1 MFRFLTSLLP
11 EFKPRIDADEAH
23 PAGQT
28 MAVPFEVH
36 PYGGRMQ
43 SQDDSDPDDMIS
55 DNDLVFEDD
64 VDPLM
69 PDPDEATPQNKVSPA
84 SEATSMAAS
93 LFRKVPQ
100 AEPKIVESEKGV
112 RFKSIPVSDFIANDP
127 MIKDLNPFLK
137 MQPEAKRP
145 EEYTLF
151 RTLAQKHKLDL
162 EEPKLKGLMEYWEKG
177 YAEYIKHSRIFVS
190 YENQFPGFRRLIISG
205 DNLSSK
211 RNAIPIIAVNADG
224 ALISKTLMPN
234 NRDVAPLKT
243 VAEVLEVIYK
253 GHPDWQISHG
263 RGDIELNRHSNS
275 ARATAL
281 EGLEF
286 LKSGGLYSMLGV
298 DRTSRRVIDDKLRPQ
313 IKHMLKNK
321 ADSRLNLMRWAIADA
336 MNPEV
341 LRIMRGTGLTKLG
354 HAQWLCGTHGSTLL
368 EPDTINTEAAIARQ
382 QAVKSYPILAR
393 SMHEEPTLR
402 DAIDARVPL
411 APVMA
416 KFLRCDV
423 KDVKRLQGLTWQR
436 AGASPRDPMKEIKT
450 LLKLPHDRLPTSR
463 KDHRFL
469 KELEKFGKGIFMT
482 SLPET
487 MQRVARDGDPYKMMD
502 KILATPAEQVKDAVN
517 YLANTL
523 YVPATMNKIREVAEE
538 RGLEWNET
546 NSERGYASN
555 NNDYVSPS
563 RKALE
568 AVLEDFKI
576 SELLELSTR
585 FHRNIHRYADKI
597 QKISTDEVWEPLVG
611 EIDLGNGRRARE
623 LNSAKALTKQGR
635 SENHCVGGYLDAV
648 LKGRSKEARII
659 FSIESED
666 KIWST
671 VELDVMVKP
680 RTVKNDD
687 GSEREIPSLH
697 CKVRQNYAYR
707 NSEPDQASE
716 EAAKRLAKHIQSLEI
731 QGFSRYTDGLTET
744 RHQQEMINLMPL
756 SVRSAGY
763 NPWDREHL
771 QDAWD
776 ELSYLLPRKIRK
788 SGLDKFI
795 AGSDIKGEEFKFVE
809 GSDAQNIWDRLAVE
823 ETSDLELEETQRDE
837 VDDPFLQEIDEAIEE
852 TEQDIIWAAQ

>member
-1 MFRFLTSLLP
+1 MFRFLSSLLP
-11 EFKPRIDADEAH
+11 SKAPIKEVEEAH
-23 PAGQT
+23 PGGETLVELFEFYRYGGSNEVEPAEEEGAPWVPEADETAPQET
-28 MAVPFEVH
+28 VPPAAAVP
-36 PYGGRMQ
+36 
-43 SQDDSDPDDMIS
+43 
-55 DNDLVFEDD
+55 
-64 VDPLM
+64 
-69 PDPDEATPQNKVSPA
+69 
-84 SEATSMAAS
+84 SMAAS
-93 LFRKVPQ
+93 LFRRAPQ
-100 AEPKIVESEKGV
+100 TDPEPEIVESEKGV
-112 RFKSIPVSDFIANDP
+112 RFKRIPVSDFIANDP
-127 MIKDLNPFLK
+127 LMKDLNPFLK
-137 MQPEAKRP
+137 MEPVAKRP

-151 RTLAQKHKLDL
+151 RTLAKKHKLEL
-162 EEPKLKGLMEYWEKG
+162 EKPKLKELMEDWEKG
-177 YAEYIKHSRIFVS
+177 YAEYIEAARIFVS
-190 YENQFPGFRRLIISG
+190 YKDQFPGFRRLIIARDDSSRH
-205 DNLSSK
+205 NKALSV
-211 RNAIPIIAVNADG
+211 IAVNADG
-224 ALISKTLMPN
+224 ALISRTLVPN
-234 NRDVAPLKT
+234 NRDVAPLRT
-243 VAEVLEVIYK
+243 VAEALEVIYK

-275 ARATAL
+275 ARAMAL

-286 LKSGGLYSMLGV
+286 LKSDGLYSMLGV
-298 DRTSRRVIDDKLRPQ
+298 DRTSRRVIDDKLRHQ
-313 IKHMLKNK
+313 VKHMLKNK

-336 MNPEV
+336 MDPEV
-341 LRIMRGTGLTKLG
+341 LRIMRGTGLTQLG
-354 HAQWLCGTHGSTLL
+354 HAQWLCGIHGSSTLL
-368 EPDTINTEAAIARQ
+368 DPDTINTEAAIARQ
-382 QAVKSYPILAR
+382 QAVKAYPILAR
-393 SMHEEPTLR
+393 SMHEEPALR
-402 DAIDARVPL
+402 EAIDARAPL
-411 APVMA
+411 APVIA

-436 AGASPRDPMKEIKT
+436 AGASPRDPMEEIKT
-450 LLKLPHDRLPTSR
+450 LLKLPHDKLPTSR
-463 KDHRFL
+463 KEHRFL

-585 FHRNIHRYADKI
+585 YHRNIHRYADKI
-597 QKISTDEVWEPLVG
+597 QKISTEEVWEPLVG
-611 EIDLGNGRRARE
+611 EVDLGNGMRARE

-635 SENHCVGGYLDAV
+635 EENHSVGGYLNTV
-648 LKGRSKEARII
+648 LKGRNKEARLI
-659 FSIESED
+659 FSLETEEGIS
-666 KIWST
+666 ST
-671 VELDVMVKP
+671 VELDVAVKS
-680 RTVKNDD
+680 RTVKNED
-687 GSEREIPSLH
+687 GSEREVSSLQ
-697 CKVRQNYAYR
+697 CKVRQNYAYD
-707 NSEPDQASE
+707 NAEPCEAAE

-731 QGFSRYTDGLTET
+731 HDLERYADGLAET
-744 RHQQEMINLMPL
+744 RHEQDMMRLLPL

-776 ELSYLLPRKIRK
+776 ELSSLLPRKIRK

-809 GSDAQNIWDRLAVE
+809 GSDPRNIWVRLAEEEAAELEVE
-823 ETSDLELEETQRDE
+823 EVQEGE
-837 VDDPFLQEIDEAIEE
+837 VDDPFAEDEEPE
-852 TEQDIIWAAQ
+852 HDIIWAAQ